1 MSKSYFEPGR
11 ELPVFGEYDV
21 VVAGG
26 GTAGMIAGIAAARN
40 GAKTLVIERMG
51 YLGGQFTGFMNTSWT
66 CSDQLK
72 RCVGGIAYEFFK
84 DRGRGRRRKPQYDKD
99 AYILYDSETAKYV
112 ITEMYEQQEK
122 SGRTLPD
129 HGHQSDHGRK

>member
-84 DRGRGRRRKPQYDKD
+84 RSRPRAASKTPTTTRMPTSCMTARQPSMSSPRCMSSRK
-99 AYILYDSETAKYV
+99 IWTHST
-112 ITEMYEQQEK
+112 
-122 SGRTLPD
+122 
-129 HGHQSDHGRK
+129 